1 MIQNKM
7 KRIKNKEDEGE
18 KEQSSEEKK
27 EDDQQP
33 KQPSVVPLPSRK
45 TEDEIPFDIII
56 ECDLSL
62 RRKLNLLTE
71 KEK

>member
-1 MIQNKM
+1 MKTTQNKD
-7 KRIKNKEDEGE
+7 NDED
-18 KEQSSEEKK
+18 KQQTNEEKK
-27 EDDQQP
+27 DDSEQP
-33 KQPSVVPLPSRK
+33 KQTTTVPLPSRK

-62 RRKLNLLTE
+62 RRKLNLLSE

>member
-1 MIQNKM
+1 MT
-7 KRIKNKEDEGE
+7 RIKNKEGD
-18 KEQSSEEKK
+18 KEESNDEKK
-27 EDDQQP
+27 DDEQP
-33 KQPSVVPLPSRK
+33 VQNTIVPLPSRK

-62 RRKLNLLTE
+62 RRKLNMLSD